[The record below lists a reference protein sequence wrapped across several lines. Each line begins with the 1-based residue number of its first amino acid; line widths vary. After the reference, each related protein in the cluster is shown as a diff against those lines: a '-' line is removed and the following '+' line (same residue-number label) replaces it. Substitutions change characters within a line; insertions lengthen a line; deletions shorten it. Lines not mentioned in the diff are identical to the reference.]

1 MNYLLKNLEVVLM
14 KDSAKITVIFP
25 EKSDTN
31 AEREFIQRLKA
42 IYLERVVASALQCP
56 PLVNT
61 KGKYEKEDI

>member
-1 MNYLLKNLEVVLM
+1 M

-56 PLVNT
+56 TMEKANR
-61 KGKYEKEDI
+61 KNEKEDT

>member
-1 MNYLLKNLEVVLM
+1 M
-14 KDSAKITVIFP
+14 KDSAKVTVIFP

>member
-1 MNYLLKNLEVVLM
+1 M

-56 PLVNT
+56 PLVDTMVNT
-61 KGKYEKEDI
+61 MVSTMEKADRKNEKEDT